1 MRIMCNWMK
10 RFVWLNVSLAEV
22 GSIVLRKYAI
32 KLVPFILTVLLLL
45 TGCATKAPQTSGAAE
60 GKLTVYAS
68 FYPMADF
75 ARQVGGD
82 LVDVVTMVPD
92 GTEPHDW
99 EPTAA
104 DVAGLGK
111 ASVFV
116 YNGAG
121 MEHWAEDVLA
131 SLQSKSLIVVEA
143 SRGITLLEGD
153 AKVRDSHVW
162 LNPANA
168 KAEMENIKQAFAQAD
183 PEHKDV
189 YEANFTKAAAELEK
203 LDQEFK
209 AALSPLKNKEIIVAH
224 QAFGYLCDA
233 YGLTQVAIEGVAADA
248 EPDPARVAE
257 IIELAREHKVKV
269 IFFEELVSPKVAEAI
284 ASAIGAKTD
293 VLSPLEGLS
302 EEQRAA
308 GGNYYSVM
316 RQNLKALVAALQ

>member
-1 MRIMCNWMK
+1 MRQNRK
-10 RFVWLNVSLAEV
+10 R
-22 GSIVLRKYAI
+22 
-32 KLVPFILTVLLLL
+32 LVPFLLVIVLLLA
-45 TGCATKAPQTSGAAE
+45 GCATKAPQTSGNGTAK

-99 EPTAA
+99 EPTAV
-104 DVAGLGK
+104 DVAGLEK
-111 ASVFV
+111 AAVFL

-121 MEHWAEDVLA
+121 MEHWVDDVLA
-131 SLQSKSLIVVEA
+131 SLQNKALVVVEA
-143 SRGITLLEGD
+143 SRGIALLEGD
-153 AKVRDSHVW
+153 AKGRDSHVW
-162 LNPANA
+162 LDPTNA
-168 KAEMENIKQAFAQAD
+168 KTEMENIKQAFAQAD
-183 PEHKDV
+183 PEHKGV
-189 YEANFTKAAAELEK
+189 YEANFAKAAAELDK

-233 YGLTQVAIEGVAADA
+233 YGLKQVAIEGVSADA
-248 EPDPARVAE
+248 EPNPARVAE
-257 IIELAREHKVKV
+257 IIDFAKEHKVKV
-269 IFFEELVSPKVAEAI
+269 IFFEELVSPKVAETI
-284 ASAIGAKTD
+284 ANAIGAKTD

-302 EEQRAA
+302 DEQKAA